1 MTTSKGETWSRA
13 GSRGINSRLPL
24 DVNVMLSLHSKV
36 KPHCGKSDH
45 NVLAVNSAATYSF
58 YTTFSSRREGGAFI
72 LVKHCDRIANDQF
85 VDGRRLLFVL
95 SLLVVMFEGP
105 FLSECNRT
113 VQT

>member
-1 MTTSKGETWSRA
+1 MIFSVIKE
-13 GSRGINSRLPL
+13 GSEG
-24 DVNVMLSLHSKV
+24 
-36 KPHCGKSDH
+36 GG
-45 NVLAVNSAATYSF
+45 
-58 YTTFSSRREGGAFI
+58 GGAFI
-72 LVKHCDRIANDQF
+72 PVKHCDRIANGQF